1 MFLRAASQC
10 ERQPSGC
17 RASSASPR
25 IGGIRSLPSLAVL
38 VALTAAT
45 ASPLFAEAPPLLP
58 AASARALVQELSG
71 ESAKRNLEFLSRQH
85 RMRGSRGFTAAA
97 EFVAGELRRYGL
109 SDVEIVSIPADGETF
124 YGTQRSRRPWDA
136 DFAELWELRRDDTAA
151 SAPAHWS
158 RARRLAS
165 WDAVPLTL
173 AQDSESAEVEA
184 DLVDVGAGTA
194 ESDYA
199 GRDVRGKLVLVSAQP
214 EAVVALAVQAHG
226 AAGIVSYVQN
236 QRTAWWGDDAT
247 LVRWGHLGS
256 FNAVPSFAFMVSLA
270 TARDFQAR
278 LARGETVRLAAK
290 VVAGQHA
297 GAYQVVTA
305 TLPGGDPARR
315 GEEITFSCHLD
326 HPRPGAN
333 DNASGCA
340 TILEVARTL
349 AKLVREGRLP
359 QPARTLRLVFPNE
372 VEGTLAL
379 LHQRPEIAARAK
391 TVLHLDMVGGGPAT
405 KAVFH
410 VTRGPASLPSF
421 VHDVA
426 AALGAFVNRETDAF
440 AATGRADWPLNAPE
454 GGKEPLLAELA
465 DYTSGSDHDVWS
477 DSSFRVPALY
487 FNDWPDR
494 YIHTTG
500 DVAANIDPTKLLR
513 AGFIAASSALVLADV
528 DAQNAGAVR
537 PLLRAAT
544 LRRLARLVERR
555 AGVPAEEAAALTRFW
570 SWYERE
576 LHASLAR
583 YVGGGAVGAAALD
596 DSEFLADCERLLGG
610 VPPAPPPSGD
620 GALVF
625 RRQPAPKGPM
635 SVFGYDYLEAHL
647 GKSKHDALS
656 LLAAKPTRG
665 GGDYA
670 YEALNLVDGRRS
682 AQEIRDALTAIY
694 GPVPLAAVVEYLRA
708 LETVGVV
715 KLQQ

>member
-1 MFLRAASQC
+1 VLL
-10 ERQPSGC
+10 
-17 RASSASPR
+17 ASS
-25 IGGIRSLPSLAVL
+25 L
-38 VALTAAT
+38 
-45 ASPLFAEAPPLLP
+45 ASPLVAEAPPLLP
-58 AASARALVQELSG
+58 AASARALAQELSG

-85 RMRGSRGFTAAA
+85 RMRGSRGFAAAA
-97 EFVAGELRRYGL
+97 EFVAGELRRAGL
-109 SDVEIVSIPADGETF
+109 QDAEIVSIPADGTTF

-136 DFAELWELRRDDTAA
+136 DFAELWELRRDEAPAGT
-151 SAPAHWS
+151 PAHWS
-158 RARRLAS
+158 RGRRLAS

-173 AQDSESAEVEA
+173 AQDSESGEVEA

-214 EAVVALAVQAHG
+214 GAVVALAVQAHG
-226 AAGIVSYVQN
+226 AAGIVSSVQN

-247 LVRWGHLGS
+247 LIRWGHLNS
-256 FNAVPSFAFMVSLA
+256 FDAVPSFAFMVSPG
-270 TARDFQAR
+270 TARDFQGR
-278 LARGETVRLAAK
+278 LARGETVRLQAK

-349 AKLVREGRLP
+349 AKLVKEGTLP
-359 QPARTLRLVFPNE
+359 RPARTLRFVFPNE

-379 LHQRPEIAARAK
+379 LHQRPEIAARTK
-391 TVLHLDMVGGGPAT
+391 TAIHLDMVGGGPAT

-426 AALGAFVNRETDAF
+426 AALGAFVNRETYAF
-440 AATGRADWPLNAPE
+440 AASGRADWPLNAPE
-454 GGKEPLLAELA
+454 GGKEPLLADFS
-465 DYTSGSDHDVWS
+465 DYTGGSDHDVWS
-477 DSSFRVPALY
+477 EGSFRVPAVY

-513 AGFIAASSALVLADV
+513 AGFLAASSALVLADL
-528 DAQNAGAVR
+528 DAKGAEAVR

-544 LRRLARLVERR
+544 LRRLGTLVERR
-555 AGVPAEEAAALTRFW
+555 ASVPADEAAALTRFW

-583 YVGGGAVGAAALD
+583 FVGGNGASAGAAPLD
-596 DSEFLADCERLLGG
+596 AETERFLADCERLAGG
-610 VPPAPPPSGD
+610 VLAAAPSSGD

-625 RRQPAPKGPM
+625 HRQPAPKGPM

-647 GKSKHDALS
+647 GKEKHDALA
-656 LLAAKPTRG
+656 LLAVQPTRG
-665 GGDYA
+665 GGDYD

-694 GPVPLAAVVEYLRA
+694 GPVPLDAVVEYLRA
-708 LETVGVV
+708 LETVGIL
-715 KLQQ
+715 KLRP